1 MGLTAE
7 RDDAPRDVHRSTECV
22 DRERCG
28 RALRLERWGP
38 PATWICDACVDMV
51 ARRQAAH
58 GENPIDE
65 HVFGSAEMEATL
77 NDTKPAA
84 MDF

>member
-1 MGLTAE
+1 
-7 RDDAPRDVHRSTECV
+7 
-22 DRERCG
+22 
-28 RALRLERWGP
+28 
-38 PATWICDACVDMV
+38 MV

-77 NDTKPAA
+77 NGTKPAA

>member
-7 RDDAPRDVHRSTECV
+7 RGDAPRDVHRSTECV

-28 RALRLERWGP
+28 RALSLRREGP
-38 PATWICDACVDMV
+38 PVTWICEPCVDMV

-77 NDTKPAA
+77 NGTKPAA